1 MKQATALD
9 ILKTG
14 ANVFL
19 TGEPGSGKTHTIN
32 QYIAWLRERGVYPA
46 VTASTGI
53 ASTHI
58 DGSTIHSWSGIG
70 VHRELT
76 DSQIETIMDKP
87 WVYNKVL
94 NTKVLIIDEI
104 SMLDATTLDDVER
117 VISRIKASFMSHAPF
132 GGMQVIFVG
141 DFFQLPP
148 VTNDKK
154 PVKFA
159 FESKAWDRSEPVYC
173 YLDEQ
178 HRQSDDE
185 YLMILTK
192 MRQGL
197 LDKNHIARLHK
208 AQNAFG
214 NEVITKLY
222 THNAAV
228 DAINTSELQ
237 KLKTEGRVYGM
248 ESFGNPYLVSV
259 LKKHCLSPEILKIKL
274 GALVMFTRNN
284 FDVGFVNGTLGT
296 VVDYSGDGFPIVET
310 KDGKMIVARYADWK
324 IQEGKEVVA
333 SVSQVPLRLAWAITV
348 HKSQGMSLDK
358 AIIDLSRAFEYG
370 QGYVALSRVRSLSGL
385 SLEGFNE
392 RALEMHPTIVEK
404 DSWFKYKSAQLNEE
418 YQKMPEEEKIKKQ
431 KNFLQR

>member
-32 QYIAWLRERGVYPA
+32 QYIAWLRERGIYPA

-76 DSQIETIMDKP
+76 VSQIETIMDKP

-117 VISRIKASFMSHAPF
+117 VISRIKAAFMSNAPF

-159 FESKAWDRSEPVYC
+159 FESQAWERAEPVYC

-178 HRQSDDE
+178 HRQADDE
-185 YLMILTK
+185 FLTILTK

-197 LDKNHIARLHK
+197 LDKNHIARLQK
-208 AQNAFG
+208 AQNTFG
-214 NEVITKLY
+214 DEVITKLY

-259 LKKHCLSPEILKIKL
+259 LKKHCLSPEVLKIKL

-296 VVDYSGDGFPIVET
+296 VIDYSGDGFPIVET
-310 KDGKMIVARYADWK
+310 KDGKTIVARYADWK

-370 QGYVALSRVRSLSGL
+370 QGYVALSRVRSLAGL

-404 DSWFKYKSAQLNEE
+404 DSWFKFKSAQLNDE

-431 KNFLQR
+431 EFFLKR